1 MFITRKHL
9 PRRTFLK
16 GVGVTMALPLLDSM
30 VPARTLL
37 AQTAAKPVSR
47 LGFVYVPHGAIMD
60 KWTPATEGA
69 GFEFTPILKPL
80 EAHRNYVNVVSGLG
94 HKAADSTAVHSLSP
108 TTWLSGVRPK
118 ATQGVD
124 AFAGITADQIAAQ
137 AIGQD
142 SPLPSM
148 ELATEDHS
156 GLIGSCDVDYG
167 CIYMNTLSWRTPT
180 TPQPMEINP
189 RKVFERMF
197 GEGGSAAERVARIR
211 EDRSILDAIAKE
223 AAGLQLQLGP
233 SDRQTMSQYL
243 ENVREIERRIQRAEK
258 SQGEADLQL
267 PSRPA
272 GVPFDFE
279 EHVRL
284 MYELMTLAYQAQVT
298 RVITFMVSREVSNRT
313 YTQVGVSDGHHA
325 ISHHQNR
332 AEKMEK
338 NVRIQTF
345 NVNMFGEFLTKLKE
359 TPDGDGSL
367 LDHTVL
373 LYGSNMSN
381 SNAHDHFPLPNL
393 VVGGGAGSLKG
404 GRHLRYPDHT
414 PMTNLLVSMLDK
426 AGVRQETLG
435 DSTGAAGEPL
445 TSWGRLQAAQGRL
458 KAALTRKNTDA
469 NQPRYARRGSLVAG
483 TAAFAQT
490 ATPPAVSAGE
500 ARRRRQGRRVGRGA
514 VDAAAQGRS
523 ERRRSGRHDGAAL
536 GRAQRRRDAGGPS
549 AARGREG
556 RGRQP
561 LRRDG
566 AAAGVRAGRPGDR
579 RAAAQGRR
587 EREPHRAV
595 GRNSAARLRARR
607 ATWPRPK
614 CWWRA
619 ARRSNAVESWRGQTP
634 DHVGGGAGPR
644 RDGRDAGRG
653 RCRRERALG
662 HHRVGAAAHVG
673 ATRQVA
679 AARRVHA
686 AAVRRARR
694 PRGRGQER
702 SSRRVPTS
710 ARSIPTGSPRSSSPS
725 STATSTSPTCSS
737 TMART

>member
-1 MFITRKHL
+1 MFVTRKHL
-9 PRRTFLK
+9 SRRTFLRAA
-16 GVGVTMALPLLDSM
+16 GATMALPFLDSM
-30 VPARTLL
+30 VPALT
-37 AQTAAKPVSR
+37 AQTKTAATAGSR
-47 LGFVYVPHGAIMD
+47 LGFVYLPHGAIMD
-60 KWTPATEGA
+60 RWTPKTEGT
-69 GFEFTPILKPL
+69 GFEFTPILQPL
-80 EAHRNYVNVVSGLG
+80 AKHRDRLNVISGL
-94 HKAADSTAVHSLSP
+94 HHQAADSSAVHSLSP

-118 ATQGVD
+118 ATQGTD
-124 AFAGITADQIAAQ
+124 AFAGVTADQIAAQ

-197 GEGGSAAERVARIR
+197 GEGGTAAQRVARIR

-258 SQGEADLQL
+258 SQGDADLQL
-267 PSRPA
+267 PARPA

-313 YTQVGVSDGHHA
+313 YTQVGVSEGHHA

-345 NVNMFGEFLTKLKE
+345 NVAMFGEFLTKLKE

-426 AGVRQETLG
+426 AGVRHETLG
-435 DSTGAAGEPL
+435 DSTGPLAGL
-445 TSWGRLQAAQGRL
+445 
-458 KAALTRKNTDA
+458 
-469 NQPRYARRGSLVAG
+469 
-483 TAAFAQT
+483 
-490 ATPPAVSAGE
+490 
-500 ARRRRQGRRVGRGA
+500 
-514 VDAAAQGRS
+514 
-523 ERRRSGRHDGAAL
+523 
-536 GRAQRRRDAGGPS
+536 
-549 AARGREG
+549 
-556 RGRQP
+556 
-561 LRRDG
+561 
-566 AAAGVRAGRPGDR
+566 
-579 RAAAQGRR
+579 
-587 EREPHRAV
+587 
-595 GRNSAARLRARR
+595 
-607 ATWPRPK
+607 
-614 CWWRA
+614 
-619 ARRSNAVESWRGQTP
+619 
-634 DHVGGGAGPR
+634 
-644 RDGRDAGRG
+644 
-653 RCRRERALG
+653 
-662 HHRVGAAAHVG
+662 
-673 ATRQVA
+673 
-679 AARRVHA
+679 
-686 AAVRRARR
+686 
-694 PRGRGQER
+694 
-702 SSRRVPTS
+702 
-710 ARSIPTGSPRSSSPS
+710 
-725 STATSTSPTCSS
+725 
-737 TMART
+737 